1 MHVAVTHA
9 DVDARQGCLR
19 CPVAAVSTDT
29 APPVRLQRREAVA
42 ILTLDRPTRL
52 NAMSADLLVALM
64 AAIEN
69 VEQDSAVRAVV
80 LRGAGERAFA
90 SGGDIAQMEH
100 MDAAGARK
108 NFEEMEAC
116 FTAIERSRL
125 PYIAM
130 IRGFALGG
138 GCELAAACDLRV
150 AADDA
155 RFGVPIGR
163 LGHTLDLASARRLV
177 RMIGASRVKTMVWT
191 DQIMRADE
199 AHRLGLVD
207 WVVPVE
213 QLEEFTLSL
222 AGKIAERAPLSVS
235 AGKAVV
241 THVIEHPVEE
251 PGEDIGRFGAPLFET
266 ADFKEGVRAFLEKRK
281 PVFVGR

>member
-1 MHVAVTHA
+1 M
-9 DVDARQGCLR
+9 
-19 CPVAAVSTDT
+19 STEAET
-29 APPVRLQRREAVA
+29 APVRLERREAIA
-42 ILTLDRPTRL
+42 IVTLDRPARL
-52 NAMSADLLVALM
+52 NALSADLLAALM
-64 AAIEN
+64 RAIEN
-69 VEQDSAVRAVV
+69 LEQDKGVRVVV

-90 SGGDIAQMEH
+90 SGGDISLMEH
-100 MDAAGARK
+100 MDAGAARK
-108 NFEEMEAC
+108 NFEDAEAC
-116 FTAIERSRL
+116 FRAIERSRL

-163 LGHTLDLASARRLV
+163 LGHALDLASARRLV
-177 RMIGASRVKTMVWT
+177 QMIGASRVKTMVWT
-191 DQIMRADE
+191 DQLIKTDE

-207 WVVPVE
+207 WVVPVA

-222 AGKIAERAPLSVS
+222 AAKIAEKAPLAV
-235 AGKAVV
+235 AGNKAVV
-241 THVIEHPVEE
+241 THVIEHPVAERD
-251 PGEDIGRFGAPLFET
+251 EDIGKFAAPLFES

-281 PVFVGR
+281 PVFAGR